1 MGQERSLGF
10 VETLGPCIFEASGHD
25 RVVRQPARLLTAVA
39 LSVNLAVACST
50 ARDEPDTAPVYRGE
64 VDAVL
69 SAKCARC
76 HAGAAPAGGWRAD
89 TYIGAIGC
97 TATGAQAAK
106 GGPDAPIARALARP
120 DHAGFASATE
130 GDTLR
135 RWLEAGARS
144 RREGVHSAAFTDPR
158 SPESHGQLLR
168 ARRYRPM
175 LDVTDADA
183 CGRCHD
189 GAPAR
194 PPKVSPADEATACTT
209 CHTEPGGP
217 LGCGTCHGG
226 PGRAY
231 PPRDPCFFPGDAPS
245 PAHAAHAG
253 SSAAREGGL
262 ACATCHPTPAS
273 GEPAGAHA
281 NTHVEVWLDPTFG
294 RTGAFDP
301 ATKRCADTCH
311 ARGGARPTPSWTG
324 EARMACGDCHGAPP
338 AGHYAGACTS
348 CHREANEA
356 GTALTASRLHLNGVV
371 DLGDGSGACGACHG
385 SGADPWPST
394 GAHAAHARPSGAAP
408 VACETCH
415 EVPAAGARHPR
426 GGGATVRLS
435 GLAVRGGRRAAWD
448 PATKTC
454 AGTYCHEGAGARA
467 PAPRWTDGPAAATC
481 GACHAT
487 PPPAPHAA
495 ASTCAS
501 AGCHEGAT
509 TPGGDLTPAARAVHV
524 NGRVDARVP

>member
-1 MGQERSLGF
+1 M
-10 VETLGPCIFEASGHD
+10 
-25 RVVRQPARLLTAVA
+25 
-39 LSVNLAVACST
+39 
-50 ARDEPDTAPVYRGE
+50 
-64 VDAVL
+64 
-69 SAKCARC
+69 
-76 HAGAAPAGGWRAD
+76 
-89 TYIGAIGC
+89 
-97 TATGAQAAK
+97 
-106 GGPDAPIARALARP
+106 DAPILTALDRP
-120 DHAGFASATE
+120 DHAGFASADE
-130 GDTLR
+130 RATLR
-135 RWLEAGARS
+135 QWLAAGARS
-144 RREGVHSAAFTDPR
+144 RREGVHTAGFTDPR
-158 SPESHGQLLR
+158 SPESHGAFLR

-194 PPKVSPADEATACTT
+194 PPGVSAAAEATACTT
-209 CHTEPGGP
+209 CHTEPAGP

-231 PPRDPCFFPGDAPS
+231 PPRDPCFFPADPPS

-253 SSAAREGGL
+253 GSPSREGGL
-262 ACATCHPTPAS
+262 ACSTCHPTPTS

-301 ATKRCADTCH
+301 TTKRCTDTCH
-311 ARGGARPTPSWTG
+311 ARGGARPTPSWITG
-324 EARMACGDCHGAPP
+324 EARMGCGDCHESPP
-338 AGHYAGACTS
+338 SRPTAHYAGACTS
-348 CHREANEA
+348 CHSEANATGA
-356 GTALTASRLHLNGVV
+356 GLTASRLHLNGVV

-385 SGADPWPST
+385 RGADPWPST

-415 EVPAAGARHPR
+415 EVPVPGAGARHPR

-435 GLAVRGGRRAAWD
+435 GLAIRGGRRAAWD

-454 AGTYCHEGAGARA
+454 AGTYCHEGANARA

-481 GACHAT
+481 GACHAI

-495 ASTCAS
+495 SATCSS
-501 AGCHEGAT
+501 AGCHVGTTAPDGA
-509 TPGGDLTPAARAVHV
+509 LTPAGKAVHV
-524 NGRVDARVP
+524 NGSVDSRVP